1 MKLKIKVFVI
11 VYLISTI
18 SVLFSKSPL
27 TVEDNEDNNLYIQYE
42 IQYGDSLWSIAD
54 QFNSKNKEKFIYNIK
69 KINNLEN
76 SLLIVNNILLIPSN
90 IWY

>member
-11 VYLISTI
+11 VYLISSI

-27 TVEDNEDNNLYIQYE
+27 TVEDNEDKNLYIQYE

-90 IWY
+90 I

>member
-18 SVLFSKSPL
+18 SVLFSKSPI
-27 TVEDNEDNNLYIQYE
+27 TVEDNEDKNLYIQYE

-90 IWY
+90 I

>member
-1 MKLKIKVFVI
+1 MNLKIKVFVI

-90 IWY
+90 I

>member
-27 TVEDNEDNNLYIQYE
+27 TVEDNEDNNLYIKYE

-90 IWY
+90 I

>member
-11 VYLISTI
+11 VYLISSI
-18 SVLFSKSPL
+18 SVLFSKLPL
-27 TVEDNEDNNLYIQYE
+27 TVEDNEDKNLYIQYE

>member
-18 SVLFSKSPL
+18 SVLFSKLPL
-27 TVEDNEDNNLYIQYE
+27 TVEDNEDKNLYIQYE

-90 IWY
+90 I

>member
-76 SLLIVNNILLIPSN
+76 SLLIVDNILLIPSN
-90 IWY
+90 I

>member
-11 VYLISTI
+11 VYLISSI

-90 IWY
+90 I

>member
-27 TVEDNEDNNLYIQYE
+27 TVENNEDNNLYIQYE
-42 IQYGDSLWSIAD
+42 IQHGDSLWSIAD

-90 IWY
+90 I

>member
-27 TVEDNEDNNLYIQYE
+27 SVEDNEDNNLYIQYE

-90 IWY
+90 I

>member
-90 IWY
+90 I

>member
-69 KINNLEN
+69 KINNMEN
-76 SLLIVNNILLIPSN
+76 SILIVNNILLIPSN
-90 IWY
+90 I

>member
-27 TVEDNEDNNLYIQYE
+27 TVEDNLDNNLYIQYE

-69 KINNLEN
+69 KINNMEN

-90 IWY
+90 I

>member
-54 QFNSKNKEKFIYNIK
+54 QFNSKNKEKFKNKIK

-90 IWY
+90 I

>member
-18 SVLFSKSPL
+18 SVLFSKSPI

-90 IWY
+90 I

>member
-27 TVEDNEDNNLYIQYE
+27 SVENNEDNNLYIQYE

-90 IWY
+90 I

>member
-54 QFNSKNKEKFIYNIK
+54 QFNSKNKEEFIYNIK

-90 IWY
+90 I

>member
-27 TVEDNEDNNLYIQYE
+27 TVEDNEDNNSYIQYE

-90 IWY
+90 I

>member
-27 TVEDNEDNNLYIQYE
+27 TVEDNVDNNLYIQYE

-69 KINNLEN
+69 KINNMKN

-90 IWY
+90 I

>member
-1 MKLKIKVFVI
+1 MKFKIKVFVI

-90 IWY
+90 I

>member
-27 TVEDNEDNNLYIQYE
+27 TVEDNLDNNLYIQYE

-90 IWY
+90 I

>member
-27 TVEDNEDNNLYIQYE
+27 TVEDNKDNNLYIQYE

-54 QFNSKNKEKFIYNIK
+54 QFNSKNKEEFIYNIK

-76 SLLIVNNILLIPSN
+76 SLLIVDNILLIPSN
-90 IWY
+90 I

>member
-69 KINNLEN
+69 KINNMEN

-90 IWY
+90 I

>member
-27 TVEDNEDNNLYIQYE
+27 TVEDNKDNNLYIQYE

-76 SLLIVNNILLIPSN
+76 SLLIVDNILLIPSN
-90 IWY
+90 I